1 MANGLSAGCCCG
13 CAECIGYQ
21 VSFLYDWHDLV
32 DASFTHDGTQ
42 VRIALLFDT
51 SGQTGFGVSFKG
63 APRLQGTRITNAAGT
78 EVGSIGRLYASALL
92 PSSNAEFD
100 TWFAGAVTPLDSQ
113 PDGIPTAPIDGVLWM
128 FRYNSSTPINDFNR
142 NLYLGSKF
150 NFFRSSNSGDR
161 AALNSYPDWR
171 TLFVRESEGVYRT
184 LTPLPR
190 MELEV
195 SLNDFPATPV
205 DDVSAGIEI
214 FHVDDADVE
223 HQLFQRT
230 VTSRLVTD
238 SIQYRAVGSPNQQLD
253 ALTSGRVIEV
263 DGTGG
268 YGILAFQPAG
278 VGAQWQYYGS
288 SWSTST
294 TAVHPYQFRIKPRG
308 VQTAGVQFIDQYPA
322 WAVPT
327 FLYSQ
332 ANTPVNLHPFDGAMF
347 LRVNLTNMNRQ
358 HYGCRVQQ
366 RMNREFGTASLCNN
380 NPINQEVVASY
391 GSTNL
396 FPDRIVLGDTTLTPR
411 FNSSAFNGPSHVSS
425 QQSAARFPWYTPT
438 DYRLTYSTDGGEK
451 SFEPSPRLAVNTLF
465 YALYADCTSFDDAG
479 NGVLNHLLVPPS
491 TATALDPPS
500 YPLAINPFNEANRF
514 YRRYVHRR
522 HFYWA
527 GDGWQYQGQDHVPAL
542 SAIPDETT
550 INLIAGSIANHHPD
564 ATESQRVF
572 WFRICNRY
580 YTINAAGEL
589 ARAVDSDFERFEPE
603 ILLVGELLS
612 LSSTALAGGDNA
624 NELSFVV
631 NTAGFFPRAYDPV
644 FPASG
649 PTTFS
654 FIKKVPYFDNA
665 KRPAITIDVNDF
677 WQKASGTGLPSP
689 IGTNHVVTPK
699 LVRATVVAGA
709 GNWTVTE
716 RSEFHSQPLST
727 ISIQFDALP

>member
-278 VGAQWQYYGS
+278 VGAQWQYYG
-288 SWSTST
+288 
-294 TAVHPYQFRIKPRG
+294 
-308 VQTAGVQFIDQYPA
+308 
-322 WAVPT
+322 
-327 FLYSQ
+327 
-332 ANTPVNLHPFDGAMF
+332 
-347 LRVNLTNMNRQ
+347 
-358 HYGCRVQQ
+358 
-366 RMNREFGTASLCNN
+366 
-380 NPINQEVVASY
+380 
-391 GSTNL
+391 
-396 FPDRIVLGDTTLTPR
+396 VLGAPARQLSTLISSVSNLGECRPLVCSLLTSIQHGRFPR
-411 FNSSAFNGPSHVSS
+411 FYTARPTHGQFTSVRWGDVFACEPDQHE
-425 QQSAARFPWYTPT
+425 QAAL
-438 DYRLTYSTDGGEK
+438 RL
-451 SFEPSPRLAVNTLF
+451 
-465 YALYADCTSFDDAG
+465 
-479 NGVLNHLLVPPS
+479 
-491 TATALDPPS
+491 
-500 YPLAINPFNEANRF
+500 
-514 YRRYVHRR
+514 
-522 HFYWA
+522 
-527 GDGWQYQGQDHVPAL
+527 
-542 SAIPDETT
+542 
-550 INLIAGSIANHHPD
+550 
-564 ATESQRVF
+564 
-572 WFRICNRY
+572 
-580 YTINAAGEL
+580 
-589 ARAVDSDFERFEPE
+589 
-603 ILLVGELLS
+603 
-612 LSSTALAGGDNA
+612 
-624 NELSFVV
+624 
-631 NTAGFFPRAYDPV
+631 
-644 FPASG
+644 
-649 PTTFS
+649 
-654 FIKKVPYFDNA
+654 
-665 KRPAITIDVNDF
+665 
-677 WQKASGTGLPSP
+677 
-689 IGTNHVVTPK
+689 
-699 LVRATVVAGA
+699 
-709 GNWTVTE
+709 
-716 RSEFHSQPLST
+716 
-727 ISIQFDALP
+727 